1 MSENTNTTKRRSAI
15 QIMGSLIGLVKPLLH
30 IMLAAII
37 LGTLGY
43 LCAIFLTILAGQV
56 IMHGLLTGVAGM
68 IVPVDNMWRV
78 FTPVKTIIT
87 VMIVI
92 AVLRGI
98 LHYVEQYCNHFIAFK
113 LLAIIRHKVFAALRK
128 LCPAKLEGRDK
139 GNLISIITT
148 DIELL
153 EVFYA
158 HTISPICIAFVTSL
172 ICVGI
177 QVQFG
182 WIYGLYSLFAYVVV
196 GVVLPVF
203 ISKQS
208 RQIGVE
214 YRKEAANLN
223 SYVLESMRGLKESMQ
238 YMDTDRRLSGLNK
251 QTSSLANCEK
261 ELKYFQAKTI
271 SLTNFCVVLL
281 SLGLCLIHIYMNSSI
296 DSMIVSGVLQI
307 SSFGPVIALANL
319 GSTLSQT
326 IGAGQRVISL
336 LDESPMVEEVEN
348 KEETDFKMVDVS
360 SVDFAYEEEQILKD
374 MNLNIRENEVIG
386 IQGKSGSGKSTLLKL
401 LMRFWN
407 VSKGSIL
414 VDGLNIRSLNTS
426 NLRKNEGYVTQ
437 ETILFHDTIENNL
450 RVAKQNAT
458 MEEIEVACKKANIHE
473 YIQSLPNGYKTMVEE
488 LGSSLSGGERQR
500 IGLAR
505 MFLHDAKLVL
515 LDEPTSNLDSLNE
528 GAILKSIY
536 EERKDKTIVF
546 VSHRE
551 STLSHCDR
559 VIHMESER
567 VS

>member
-1 MSENTNTTKRRSAI
+1 MVSNMSTVQIFSRLIKLVFPLTVYMICAI
-15 QIMGSLIGLVKPLLH
+15 LMGVAGF
-30 IMLAAII
+30 
-37 LGTLGY
+37 
-43 LCAIFLTILAGQV
+43 LCAIFIPVLSSMAIV
-56 IMHGLLTGVAGM
+56 SLLRYQTLLSVH
-68 IVPVDNMWRV
+68 
-78 FTPVKTIIT
+78 TIIILLF
-87 VMIVI
+87 VC
-92 AVLRGI
+92 ALLRGI
-98 LHYVEQYCNHFIAFK
+98 LRYAEQACNHYIAFK
-113 LLAIIRHKVFAALRK
+113 LLARIRDQVFEALRK
-128 LCPAKLEGRDK
+128 LCPAKLEVKDK
-139 GNLISIITT
+139 GSLISLITS

-158 HTISPICIAFVTSL
+158 HTISPICIAFITSL
-172 ICVGI
+172 VCVII
-177 QVQFG
+177 QIQYG
-182 WIYGLYSLFAYVVV
+182 WFYGFYSLLAYITV

-238 YMDTDRRLSGLNK
+238 YMDTNRRLEGLNK
-251 QTSSLANCEK
+251 QTSSLAKREK
-261 ELKYFQAKTI
+261 ELKCFQAKTI

-281 SLGLCLIHIYMNSSI
+281 SLGLCLIHLYLNSSM
-296 DSMIVSGVLQI
+296 DSMIVSSVLQI

-336 LDESPMVEEVEN
+336 LDETPMVEEVKN
-348 KEETDFKMVDVS
+348 GKETDFKMVDVS

-374 MNLNIRENEVIG
+374 MNLSIQENEVIG

-401 LMRFWN
+401 LMRFWD
-407 VSKGSIL
+407 VSKGNIL
-414 VDGLNIRSLNTS
+414 VDDLNIQSLNTS

-437 ETILFHDTIENNL
+437 ETILFHDTIENNI
-450 RVAKQNAT
+450 RVAKENASE
-458 MEEIEVACKKANIHE
+458 EEIQSACKKANIHE

-528 GAILKSIY
+528 GVILKSIY
-536 EERKDKTIVF
+536 EERKDKTIIF

-559 VIHMESER
+559 IIHMESER

>member
-1 MSENTNTTKRRSAI
+1 MVSNMSTVQIFSRLIKLVFPLTVYMICAI
-15 QIMGSLIGLVKPLLH
+15 LMGVAGF
-30 IMLAAII
+30 
-37 LGTLGY
+37 
-43 LCAIFLTILAGQV
+43 LCAIFIPVLSSMALVSLLGYQTLLSVHIIIILLFVCA
-56 IMHGLLTGVAGM
+56 L
-68 IVPVDNMWRV
+68 
-78 FTPVKTIIT
+78 
-87 VMIVI
+87 
-92 AVLRGI
+92 LRGI
-98 LHYVEQYCNHFIAFK
+98 LRYAEQACNHYIAFK
-113 LLAIIRHKVFAALRK
+113 LLARIRDQVFGALRK
-128 LCPAKLEGRDK
+128 LCPAKLEVKDK
-139 GNLISIITT
+139 GSLISLITS

-158 HTISPICIAFVTSL
+158 HTISPICIAFITSL
-172 ICVGI
+172 VCVSI

-182 WIYGLYSLFAYVVV
+182 WIYGLYSLFAYIVV
-196 GVVLPVF
+196 GVVLPVL

-238 YMDTDRRLSGLNK
+238 YMDTNRRLEGLNK
-251 QTSSLANCEK
+251 QTSSLAKREK
-261 ELKYFQAKTI
+261 KLKYFQAKTI

-281 SLGLCLIHIYMNSSI
+281 SLGLCLIHLYLNSSM
-296 DSMIVSGVLQI
+296 DSMIVSSVLQI

-336 LDESPMVEEVEN
+336 LDETPMVEEVN
-348 KEETDFKMVDVS
+348 NGKETDFKMVDVS

>member
-1 MSENTNTTKRRSAI
+1 MVSNMSTVQIFSRLIKLVFPLTVYMICAI
-15 QIMGSLIGLVKPLLH
+15 LMGVAGF
-30 IMLAAII
+30 
-37 LGTLGY
+37 
-43 LCAIFLTILAGQV
+43 LCAIFIPVLSSMALV
-56 IMHGLLTGVAGM
+56 SLLGYQTLLSVH
-68 IVPVDNMWRV
+68 
-78 FTPVKTIIT
+78 TIIILLF
-87 VMIVI
+87 VC
-92 AVLRGI
+92 ALLRGI
-98 LHYVEQYCNHFIAFK
+98 LRYAEQACNHYIAFK
-113 LLAIIRHKVFAALRK
+113 LLARIRDQVFGALRK
-128 LCPAKLEGRDK
+128 LCPAKLEVKDK
-139 GNLISIITT
+139 GSLISLITS

-158 HTISPICIAFVTSL
+158 HTISPICIAFITSL
-172 ICVGI
+172 ICVSI

-182 WIYGLYSLFAYVVV
+182 WIYGFYSFLAYITV
-196 GVVLPVF
+196 GVVLPIY

-336 LDESPMVEEVEN
+336 LDETPMVEEVKN
-348 KEETDFKMVDVS
+348 GKETDFKMVDVS
-360 SVDFAYEEEQILKD
+360 SVDFAYEEEQILKN
-374 MNLNIRENEVIG
+374 MNLSIQENEVIG

-401 LMRFWN
+401 LMRFWD
-407 VSKGSIL
+407 VSKGNIL
-414 VDGLNIRSLNTS
+414 VDDLNIQSLNTS

-437 ETILFHDTIENNL
+437 ETILFHDTIENNI
-450 RVAKQNAT
+450 RVAKENASE
-458 MEEIEVACKKANIHE
+458 EEIQSACKKANIHE

-528 GAILKSIY
+528 GVILKSIY
-536 EERKDKTIVF
+536 EERKDKTIIF

-559 VIHMESER
+559 IIHMESER

>member
-1 MSENTNTTKRRSAI
+1 MVPNMSTVQIFSRLIKLVFPLTVYMICAI
-15 QIMGSLIGLVKPLLH
+15 LMGVAGF
-30 IMLAAII
+30 
-37 LGTLGY
+37 
-43 LCAIFLTILAGQV
+43 LCAIFIPVLSSMAIV
-56 IMHGLLTGVAGM
+56 SLLGYQTLLSVH
-68 IVPVDNMWRV
+68 
-78 FTPVKTIIT
+78 TIIILLF
-87 VMIVI
+87 VC
-92 AVLRGI
+92 ALLRGI
-98 LHYVEQYCNHFIAFK
+98 LRYAEQACNHYIAFK
-113 LLAIIRHKVFAALRK
+113 LLARIRDQVFGALRK
-128 LCPAKLEGRDK
+128 LCPAKLEVKDK
-139 GNLISIITT
+139 GSLISLITS

-172 ICVGI
+172 ICVSI

-182 WIYGLYSLFAYVVV
+182 WIYGLYSLLAYIAV

-238 YMDTDRRLSGLNK
+238 YMDTNRRLEGLNK
-251 QTSSLANCEK
+251 QTSSLAKREK
-261 ELKYFQAKTI
+261 ELKHFQAKTI

-281 SLGLCLIHIYMNSSI
+281 SLGLCLIHLYLNSSM
-296 DSMIVSGVLQI
+296 DSMIVSSVLQT

-336 LDESPMVEEVEN
+336 LDETPMVEEVKN
-348 KEETDFKMVDVS
+348 GKETDFKMVDVS

-374 MNLNIRENEVIG
+374 MNLSIQENEVIG

-401 LMRFWN
+401 LMRFWD
-407 VSKGSIL
+407 VSKGNIL
-414 VDGLNIRSLNTS
+414 VDDLNIQSLNTS

-437 ETILFHDTIENNL
+437 ETILFHDTIENNI
-450 RVAKQNAT
+450 RVAKENASE
-458 MEEIEVACKKANIHE
+458 EEIQSACKKANIHE

-559 VIHMESER
+559 VIHMESNR

>member
-1 MSENTNTTKRRSAI
+1 M
-15 QIMGSLIGLVKPLLH
+15 
-30 IMLAAII
+30 
-37 LGTLGY
+37 
-43 LCAIFLTILAGQV
+43 
-56 IMHGLLTGVAGM
+56 
-68 IVPVDNMWRV
+68 
-78 FTPVKTIIT
+78 
-87 VMIVI
+87 
-92 AVLRGI
+92 
-98 LHYVEQYCNHFIAFK
+98 
-113 LLAIIRHKVFAALRK
+113 
-128 LCPAKLEGRDK
+128 
-139 GNLISIITT
+139 
-148 DIELL
+148 
-153 EVFYA
+153 
-158 HTISPICIAFVTSL
+158 
-172 ICVGI
+172 
-177 QVQFG
+177 QFG
-182 WIYGLYSLFAYVVV
+182 WIYGFYSFLAYITV
-196 GVVLPVF
+196 GVVLPIY

-238 YMDTDRRLSGLNK
+238 YMDTNRRLEGLNK
-251 QTSSLANCEK
+251 QTSSLAKREK
-261 ELKYFQAKTI
+261 KLKYFQAKTI

-281 SLGLCLIHIYMNSSI
+281 SLGLCLIHLYLNSSM
-296 DSMIVSGVLQI
+296 DSMIVSSVLQI

-336 LDESPMVEEVEN
+336 LDETPMVEEVN
-348 KEETDFKMVDVS
+348 NGKETDFKMVDVS
-360 SVDFAYEEEQILKD
+360 SVDFAYEEEQILKN
-374 MNLNIRENEVIG
+374 MNLSIQENEVIG

-401 LMRFWN
+401 LMRFWD
-407 VSKGSIL
+407 VSKGNIL
-414 VDGLNIRSLNTS
+414 VDDLNIQSLNTS

-437 ETILFHDTIENNL
+437 ETILFHDTIENNI
-450 RVAKQNAT
+450 RVAKENASE
-458 MEEIEVACKKANIHE
+458 EEIQSACKKANIHE

-528 GAILKSIY
+528 GVILKSIY
-536 EERKDKTIVF
+536 EERKDKTIIF

-559 VIHMESER
+559 IIHMESER

>member
-1 MSENTNTTKRRSAI
+1 MVPNMSTI
-15 QIMGSLIGLVKPLLH
+15 QIFSRLIQLVFPLTGFMICAILMGVAGF
-30 IMLAAII
+30 
-37 LGTLGY
+37 
-43 LCAIFLTILAGQV
+43 LCAIFI
-56 IMHGLLTGVAGM
+56 
-68 IVPVDNMWRV
+68 PVLSSMVLVNNSL
-78 FTPVKTIIT
+78 FSFNT
-87 VMIVI
+87 IVI
-92 AVLRGI
+92 LLFVCAVLRGI
-98 LHYVEQYCNHFIAFK
+98 LRYAEQACNHYIAFK
-113 LLAIIRHKVFAALRK
+113 LLARIRNQVFGALRR
-128 LCPAKLEGRDK
+128 LCPAKLEVKDK
-139 GNLISIITT
+139 GSLISLITS

-172 ICVGI
+172 VCVMI
-177 QVQFG
+177 QMQFG

-196 GVVLPVF
+196 GVALPIY
-203 ISKQS
+203 ISKKS
-208 RQIGVE
+208 RHIGIE
-214 YRKEAANLN
+214 YRKEAGNLN
-223 SYVLESMRGLKESMQ
+223 NYVLESMRGLKESMQ
-238 YMDTDRRLSGLNK
+238 YMDTDNRLLGLNK
-251 QTSSLANCEK
+251 RTSILATREK
-261 ELKYFQAKTI
+261 ELKHFQAKTI
-271 SLTNFCVVLL
+271 SLTNLCVVLL
-281 SLGLCLIHIYMNSSI
+281 SLGLCLIHVSLNSSI
-296 DSMIVSGVLQI
+296 QSTIVSSVLQI

-336 LDESPMVEEVEN
+336 LDETPMVEEVVNGNEAKFN
-348 KEETDFKMVDVS
+348 KLDIS
-360 SVDFAYEEEQILKD
+360 NVDFAYDEEQILKN
-374 MNLNIRENEVIG
+374 MNLSIRENEVIG

-407 VSKGSIL
+407 VSKGKIL
-414 VDGLNIRSLNTS
+414 VDRIDIKGLNTS

-450 RVAKQNAT
+450 RVAKQDAT
-458 MEEIEVACKKANIHE
+458 IEEIEVACKKANIHE

-500 IGLAR
+500 MGLAR
-505 MFLHDAKLVL
+505 MFLHDSKLVL

>member
-1 MSENTNTTKRRSAI
+1 MVSIMSTVQIFSRLIKLVFPLTVYMICAI
-15 QIMGSLIGLVKPLLH
+15 LMGVAGF
-30 IMLAAII
+30 
-37 LGTLGY
+37 
-43 LCAIFLTILAGQV
+43 LCAIFIPVLSSMALV
-56 IMHGLLTGVAGM
+56 SLLGYQTLLSVH
-68 IVPVDNMWRV
+68 
-78 FTPVKTIIT
+78 TIIILLF
-87 VMIVI
+87 VC
-92 AVLRGI
+92 ALLRGI
-98 LHYVEQYCNHFIAFK
+98 LRYAEQACNHYIAFK
-113 LLAIIRHKVFAALRK
+113 LLARIRDQVFGALRK
-128 LCPAKLEGRDK
+128 LCPAKLEVKDK
-139 GNLISIITT
+139 GSLISLITS

-172 ICVGI
+172 ICVSI

-182 WIYGLYSLFAYVVV
+182 WIYGLYSLLAYIAV

-214 YRKEAANLN
+214 YRKEAANLT

-238 YMDTDRRLSGLNK
+238 YMDTENRLLGLNER
-251 QTSSLANCEK
+251 TSILATREK
-261 ELKYFQAKTI
+261 ELKHFQAKTI

-281 SLGLCLIHIYMNSSI
+281 SLGLCLIHLYLNSSM
-296 DSMIVSGVLQI
+296 DSMIVSSVLQI

-336 LDESPMVEEVEN
+336 LDETPMVEEVKN
-348 KEETDFKMVDVS
+348 GKETDFKMVDVS

-374 MNLNIRENEVIG
+374 MNLSIQENEVIG

-401 LMRFWN
+401 LMRFWD
-407 VSKGSIL
+407 VSKGNIL
-414 VDGLNIRSLNTS
+414 VDDLNIQSLNTS

-437 ETILFHDTIENNL
+437 ETILFHDTIENNI
-450 RVAKQNAT
+450 RVAKENASE
-458 MEEIEVACKKANIHE
+458 EEIQSACKKANIHE

-559 VIHMESER
+559 VIHMESNR

>member
-1 MSENTNTTKRRSAI
+1 MVPNMSTI
-15 QIMGSLIGLVKPLLH
+15 QIFSRLIQLVFPLTGFMICAILMGVAGF
-30 IMLAAII
+30 
-37 LGTLGY
+37 
-43 LCAIFLTILAGQV
+43 LCAIFI
-56 IMHGLLTGVAGM
+56 
-68 IVPVDNMWRV
+68 PVLSSMVLVNNSL
-78 FTPVKTIIT
+78 FSFNT
-87 VMIVI
+87 IVI
-92 AVLRGI
+92 LLFVCAVLRGI
-98 LHYVEQYCNHFIAFK
+98 LRYAEQACNHYIAFK
-113 LLAIIRHKVFAALRK
+113 LLARIRNQVFGALRR
-128 LCPAKLEGRDK
+128 LCPAKLEVKDK
-139 GNLISIITT
+139 GSLISLITS

-172 ICVGI
+172 VCVMI
-177 QVQFG
+177 QMQFG

-196 GVVLPVF
+196 GVALPIY
-203 ISKQS
+203 ISKKS
-208 RQIGVE
+208 RHIGIE
-214 YRKEAANLN
+214 YRKEAGNLN
-223 SYVLESMRGLKESMQ
+223 NYVLESMRGLKESMQ
-238 YMDTDRRLSGLNK
+238 YMDTNRRLSGLNH
-251 QTSSLANCEK
+251 QTALLANREK
-261 ELKYFQAKTI
+261 DLKHFQAKTI
-271 SLTNFCVVLL
+271 SLTNLCVVLL
-281 SLGLCLIHIYMNSSI
+281 SLGLCLIHVSLNSSI
-296 DSMIVSGVLQI
+296 QSTIVSSVLQV

-336 LDESPMVEEVEN
+336 LDETPVVEEVVNGNEAKFN
-348 KEETDFKMVDVS
+348 NLDILD
-360 SVDFAYEEEQILKD
+360 VDFAYDEEQILKD
-374 MNLNIRENEVIG
+374 MNLNIQEDEVIG

-407 VSKGSIL
+407 VSKGKIL
-414 VDGLNIRSLNTS
+414 VDRIDIKGLNTS

-450 RVAKQNAT
+450 KVAKQDAT
-458 MEEIEVACKKANIHE
+458 VEEIEVACKKANIHE

-505 MFLHDAKLVL
+505 MFLHDSKLVL

>member
-1 MSENTNTTKRRSAI
+1 MVANMSTI
-15 QIMGSLIGLVKPLLH
+15 QIFSRLIKLVFPLTGFMICAILMGVAGF
-30 IMLAAII
+30 
-37 LGTLGY
+37 
-43 LCAIFLTILAGQV
+43 LCAIFI
-56 IMHGLLTGVAGM
+56 
-68 IVPVDNMWRV
+68 PVLSSMALVNDPL
-78 FTPVKTIIT
+78 FSFHA
-87 VMIVI
+87 IVI
-92 AVLRGI
+92 LLFVCALLRGI
-98 LHYVEQYCNHFIAFK
+98 LRYAEQACNHYIAFK
-113 LLAIIRHKVFAALRK
+113 LLARIRDQVFGALRK
-128 LCPAKLEGRDK
+128 LCPAKLEVKDK
-139 GNLISIITT
+139 GSLISLITS

-182 WIYGLYSLFAYVVV
+182 WIYGLYSLFVYVVV
-196 GVVLPVF
+196 GVVLPIY
-203 ISKQS
+203 ISNQS

-238 YMDTDRRLSGLNK
+238 YMDTDCRLSGLNK
-251 QTSSLANCEK
+251 QTSSLANYEK

-374 MNLNIRENEVIG
+374 MNLNIHENEVIG

-401 LMRFWN
+401 LMRFWD

-500 IGLAR
+500 MGLAR

>member
-1 MSENTNTTKRRSAI
+1 MVPNMSTI
-15 QIMGSLIGLVKPLLH
+15 QIFSRLIQLVFPLTGFMICAILMGVAGF
-30 IMLAAII
+30 
-37 LGTLGY
+37 
-43 LCAIFLTILAGQV
+43 LCAIFI
-56 IMHGLLTGVAGM
+56 
-68 IVPVDNMWRV
+68 PVLSSMVLVNNSL
-78 FTPVKTIIT
+78 FSFNT
-87 VMIVI
+87 IVI
-92 AVLRGI
+92 LLFVCAVLRGI
-98 LHYVEQYCNHFIAFK
+98 LRYAEQACNHYIAFK
-113 LLAIIRHKVFAALRK
+113 LLARIRNQVFGALRR
-128 LCPAKLEGRDK
+128 LCPAKLEVKDK
-139 GNLISIITT
+139 GSLISLITS

-172 ICVGI
+172 VCVMI
-177 QVQFG
+177 QMQFG

-196 GVVLPVF
+196 GVALPIY
-203 ISKQS
+203 ISKKS
-208 RQIGVE
+208 RHIGIE
-214 YRKEAANLN
+214 YRKEAGNLN
-223 SYVLESMRGLKESMQ
+223 NYVLESMRGLKESMQ
-238 YMDTDRRLSGLNK
+238 YMDTNRRLSGLNH
-251 QTSSLANCEK
+251 QTALLANREK
-261 ELKYFQAKTI
+261 DLKHFQAKTI
-271 SLTNFCVVLL
+271 SLTNLCVVLL
-281 SLGLCLIHIYMNSSI
+281 SLGLCLIHVSLNSSI
-296 DSMIVSGVLQI
+296 QSTIVSSVLQV

-336 LDESPMVEEVEN
+336 LDETPVVEEVVNGNEAKFN
-348 KEETDFKMVDVS
+348 NLDILD
-360 SVDFAYEEEQILKD
+360 VDFAYDEEQILKD
-374 MNLNIRENEVIG
+374 MNLNIQEDEVIG

-407 VSKGSIL
+407 VSKGKIL
-414 VDGLNIRSLNTS
+414 VDRIDIKGLNTS

-450 RVAKQNAT
+450 KVAKQDAT
-458 MEEIEVACKKANIHE
+458 VEEIEVACKKANIHE

-500 IGLAR
+500 MGLAR
-505 MFLHDAKLVL
+505 MFLHDSKLVL

>member
-1 MSENTNTTKRRSAI
+1 MVSNMSTVQIFSRLIKLVFPLTIYMLCAI
-15 QIMGSLIGLVKPLLH
+15 LMGVAGF
-30 IMLAAII
+30 
-37 LGTLGY
+37 
-43 LCAIFLTILAGQV
+43 LCAIFIPVLSSMAIV
-56 IMHGLLTGVAGM
+56 SLLRYQTLLSVH
-68 IVPVDNMWRV
+68 
-78 FTPVKTIIT
+78 TIIILLF
-87 VMIVI
+87 VC
-92 AVLRGI
+92 ALLRGI
-98 LHYVEQYCNHFIAFK
+98 LRYAEQACNHYIAFK
-113 LLAIIRHKVFAALRK
+113 LLARIRDQVFEALRK
-128 LCPAKLEGRDK
+128 LCPAKLEVKDK
-139 GNLISIITT
+139 GSLISLITS

-158 HTISPICIAFVTSL
+158 HTISPICIAFITSL
-172 ICVGI
+172 VCVII
-177 QVQFG
+177 QIQYG
-182 WIYGLYSLFAYVVV
+182 WFYGFYSLLAYITV

-223 SYVLESMRGLKESMQ
+223 SYVLESVRGLKESMQ
-238 YMDTDRRLSGLNK
+238 YMDTNRRLEGLNK
-251 QTSSLANCEK
+251 QTSSLAKREK
-261 ELKYFQAKTI
+261 ELKCFQAKTI

-281 SLGLCLIHIYMNSSI
+281 SLGLCLIHLYLNSSM
-296 DSMIVSGVLQI
+296 DSMIVSSVLQI

-336 LDESPMVEEVEN
+336 LDETPMVEEVKN
-348 KEETDFKMVDVS
+348 GKETDFKMVDVS

-374 MNLNIRENEVIG
+374 MNLSIQENEVIG

-401 LMRFWN
+401 LMRFWD
-407 VSKGSIL
+407 VSKGNIL
-414 VDGLNIRSLNTS
+414 VDDLNIQSLNTS

-437 ETILFHDTIENNL
+437 ETILFHDTIENNI
-450 RVAKQNAT
+450 RVAKENASE
-458 MEEIEVACKKANIHE
+458 EEIQSACKKANIHE

-528 GAILKSIY
+528 GVILKSIY
-536 EERKDKTIVF
+536 EERKDKTIIF

-559 VIHMESER
+559 IIHMESER

>member
-1 MSENTNTTKRRSAI
+1 MVPNMSTI
-15 QIMGSLIGLVKPLLH
+15 QIFSRLIKLVFPLTGFMICAILMGVAGF
-30 IMLAAII
+30 
-37 LGTLGY
+37 
-43 LCAIFLTILAGQV
+43 LCAIFIPVLSSMALVNNPLFSFHIIV
-56 IMHGLLTGVAGM
+56 VLLFVCAL
-68 IVPVDNMWRV
+68 
-78 FTPVKTIIT
+78 
-87 VMIVI
+87 
-92 AVLRGI
+92 LRGI
-98 LHYVEQYCNHFIAFK
+98 LRYAEQACNHYIAFK
-113 LLAIIRHKVFAALRK
+113 LLARIRDQVFGALRR
-128 LCPAKLEGRDK
+128 LCPAKLEVKDK
-139 GNLISIITT
+139 GSLISLITS

-172 ICVGI
+172 VCVMI
-177 QVQFG
+177 QMQFG
-182 WIYGLYSLFAYVVV
+182 WIYGLYSLLAYVVV
-196 GVVLPVF
+196 GVVLPIC

-238 YMDTDRRLSGLNK
+238 YMDADNRLLGLNEK
-251 QTSSLANCEK
+251 TSILATREK
-261 ELKYFQAKTI
+261 KLKHFQAKTI

-281 SLGLCLIHIYMNSSI
+281 SLGLCLIHLYLNSSI
-296 DSMIVSGVLQI
+296 DSMIVSSVLQI

-336 LDESPMVEEVEN
+336 LDESPMVEEVLN
-348 KEETDFKMVDVS
+348 GKETDFKMVDVS
-360 SVDFAYEEEQILKD
+360 SVDFAYEEEQILKN
-374 MNLNIRENEVIG
+374 MNLKIQENEVIG

-401 LMRFWN
+401 LMRFWDI
-407 VSKGSIL
+407 SKGNIF
-414 VDGLNIRSLNTS
+414 VDGIDIKHLNTS

-450 RVAKQNAT
+450 RVAKQDAT

-500 IGLAR
+500 MGLAR
-505 MFLHDAKLVL
+505 MFLHDSKLVL

-528 GAILKSIY
+528 GVILKSIY
-536 EERKDKTIVF
+536 EERKDKIIVF

-551 STLSHCDR
+551 STLAHCDR

>member
-1 MSENTNTTKRRSAI
+1 MVPNMSTI
-15 QIMGSLIGLVKPLLH
+15 QIFSRLIQLVFPLTGFMICAILMGVIGF
-30 IMLAAII
+30 
-37 LGTLGY
+37 
-43 LCAIFLTILAGQV
+43 LCAIFI
-56 IMHGLLTGVAGM
+56 
-68 IVPVDNMWRV
+68 PVLSSMALVNNSL
-78 FTPVKTIIT
+78 FSFQT
-87 VMIVI
+87 IVI
-92 AVLRGI
+92 LLFVCALLRGI
-98 LHYVEQYCNHFIAFK
+98 LRYAEQACNHYIAFK
-113 LLAIIRHKVFAALRK
+113 LLARIRNQVFGALRR
-128 LCPAKLEGRDK
+128 LCPAKLEVKDK
-139 GNLISIITT
+139 GSLISLITS

-172 ICVGI
+172 VCVMI
-177 QVQFG
+177 QIQFG

-196 GVVLPVF
+196 GVALPIY
-203 ISKQS
+203 ISKKS
-208 RQIGVE
+208 RHIGIE
-214 YRKEAANLN
+214 YRKEAGNLN
-223 SYVLESMRGLKESMQ
+223 NYVLESMRGLKESMQ
-238 YMDTDRRLSGLNK
+238 YMDTNRRLSGLNH
-251 QTSSLANCEK
+251 QTALLANREK
-261 ELKYFQAKTI
+261 DLKHFQAKTI
-271 SLTNFCVVLL
+271 SLTNLCVVLL
-281 SLGLCLIHIYMNSSI
+281 SLGLCLIHVSLNSSI
-296 DSMIVSGVLQI
+296 QSTIVSSVLQV

-336 LDESPMVEEVEN
+336 LDETPVVEEVVNGNEAKFN
-348 KEETDFKMVDVS
+348 NLDILD
-360 SVDFAYEEEQILKD
+360 VDFAYDEEQILKD
-374 MNLNIRENEVIG
+374 MNLNIQEDEVIG

-407 VSKGSIL
+407 VSKGKIL
-414 VDGLNIRSLNTS
+414 VDRIDIKGLNTS

-450 RVAKQNAT
+450 KVAKQDAT
-458 MEEIEVACKKANIHE
+458 VEEIEVACKKANIHE

-505 MFLHDAKLVL
+505 MFLHDSKLVL

>member
-1 MSENTNTTKRRSAI
+1 MVPSMSTI
-15 QIMGSLIGLVKPLLH
+15 QIFSRLVKLVFPLTGFM
-30 IMLAAII
+30 ICAI
-37 LGTLGY
+37 LMGVAGF
-43 LCAIFLTILAGQV
+43 LCAIFI
-56 IMHGLLTGVAGM
+56 
-68 IVPVDNMWRV
+68 PVLSSMAL
-78 FTPVKTIIT
+78 VKNPTFSFH
-87 VMIVI
+87 MIVI
-92 AVLRGI
+92 LLFVCALLRGI
-98 LHYVEQYCNHFIAFK
+98 LRYAEQACNHYIAFK
-113 LLAIIRHKVFAALRK
+113 LLARIRDQVFGALRR
-128 LCPAKLEGRDK
+128 LCPAKLEVKDK
-139 GNLISIITT
+139 GNLISLITS

-172 ICVGI
+172 VCVMI
-177 QVQFG
+177 QMQFG
-182 WIYGLYSLFAYVVV
+182 WIYGLYSLLAYIVV
-196 GVVLPVF
+196 GVVLPIY

-208 RQIGVE
+208 RHIGVE

-238 YMDTDRRLSGLNK
+238 YMDTDSRLLGLNER
-251 QTSSLANCEK
+251 TSILATREK
-261 ELKYFQAKTI
+261 ELKHFQAKTV
-271 SLTNFCVVLL
+271 SLTNLCVVLL
-281 SLGLCLIHIYMNSSI
+281 SLGLCLIHVSMNSSM
-296 DSMIVSGVLQI
+296 DSTIVSSVLQI

-336 LDESPMVEEVEN
+336 LDETPMVEEVVNGNEAKFN
-348 KEETDFKMVDVS
+348 KLDIS
-360 SVDFAYEEEQILKD
+360 NVDFAYDEEQILKN
-374 MNLNIRENEVIG
+374 MNLSIRENEVIG

-407 VSKGSIL
+407 VSKGEIL
-414 VDGLNIRSLNTS
+414 VDGIDIKSLNTS

-450 RVAKQNAT
+450 RVAKQDAT
-458 MEEIEVACKKANIHE
+458 MEEVQEACKKANIHE
-473 YIQSLPNGYKTMVEE
+473 YIQSLPNGYKTLVEE

-551 STLSHCDR
+551 STLAHCDR

>member
-1 MSENTNTTKRRSAI
+1 MVPNMSTI
-15 QIMGSLIGLVKPLLH
+15 QIFSRLIKLVFPLTGFMICAILMGVAGF
-30 IMLAAII
+30 
-37 LGTLGY
+37 
-43 LCAIFLTILAGQV
+43 LCAIFI
-56 IMHGLLTGVAGM
+56 
-68 IVPVDNMWRV
+68 PVLSSMALVNNPL
-78 FTPVKTIIT
+78 FSFHT
-87 VMIVI
+87 IVI
-92 AVLRGI
+92 LLFVCALLRGI
-98 LHYVEQYCNHFIAFK
+98 LRYAEQACNHYIAFK
-113 LLAIIRHKVFAALRK
+113 LLARIRNQVFGALRK
-128 LCPAKLEGRDK
+128 LCPAKLEVKDK
-139 GNLISIITT
+139 GSLISLITS

-158 HTISPICIAFVTSL
+158 HTISPICIALVTSL
-172 ICVGI
+172 VCVGI
-177 QVQFG
+177 QMQFG
-182 WIYGLYSLFAYVVV
+182 WIYGLYSLLAYVVV
-196 GVVLPVF
+196 GVVLPIC

-238 YMDTDRRLSGLNK
+238 YMDTENRLLGLNER
-251 QTSSLANCEK
+251 TSILATREK
-261 ELKYFQAKTI
+261 ELKHFQAKTI
-271 SLTNFCVVLL
+271 SLTNLCVVLL
-281 SLGLCLIHIYMNSSI
+281 SLGLCLIHLYLNSSI
-296 DSMIVSGVLQI
+296 DSMIVSSVLQI

-348 KEETDFKMVDVS
+348 GKETDFKIVDVS

-374 MNLNIRENEVIG
+374 MNLKIQENEVIG

-401 LMRFWN
+401 LMRFWD
-407 VSKGSIL
+407 VSKGNIF
-414 VDGLNIRSLNTS
+414 VDGIDIKHLNTS

-450 RVAKQNAT
+450 RVSKQDAT
-458 MEEIEVACKKANIHE
+458 IDEIEVACKKANIHA

-500 IGLAR
+500 MGLAR
-505 MFLHDAKLVL
+505 MFLHDSKLVL

-528 GAILKSIY
+528 GVILKSIY

>member
-1 MSENTNTTKRRSAI
+1 MVSNMSTI
-15 QIMGSLIGLVKPLLH
+15 QIFSRLIQLVFPLTGFMICAILMGVIGF
-30 IMLAAII
+30 
-37 LGTLGY
+37 
-43 LCAIFLTILAGQV
+43 LCAIFIPVLSSMALVNNSLFSFQTIM
-56 IMHGLLTGVAGM
+56 ILLFVCAL
-68 IVPVDNMWRV
+68 
-78 FTPVKTIIT
+78 
-87 VMIVI
+87 
-92 AVLRGI
+92 LRGI
-98 LHYVEQYCNHFIAFK
+98 LRYAEQACNHYIAFK
-113 LLAIIRHKVFAALRK
+113 LLARIRDQVFGALRR
-128 LCPAKLEGRDK
+128 LCPAKLEVKDK
-139 GNLISIITT
+139 GSLISLITS

-172 ICVGI
+172 VCMMI
-177 QVQFG
+177 QMQFG
-182 WIYGLYSLFAYVVV
+182 WIYGLYSLLAYIVV
-196 GVVLPVF
+196 GVALPIY
-203 ISKQS
+203 ISKKS
-208 RQIGVE
+208 RHIGIE
-214 YRKEAANLN
+214 YRKEAGNLN
-223 SYVLESMRGLKESMQ
+223 NYVLESMRGLKESMQ
-238 YMDTDRRLSGLNK
+238 YMDTNRRLSGLNH
-251 QTSSLANCEK
+251 QTALLANREK
-261 ELKYFQAKTI
+261 DLKHFQAKTI
-271 SLTNFCVVLL
+271 SLTNLCVVLL
-281 SLGLCLIHIYMNSSI
+281 SLGLCLIHVSLNSSI
-296 DSMIVSGVLQI
+296 QSTIVSSVLQV

-336 LDESPMVEEVEN
+336 LDETPVVEEVVNGNEAKFN
-348 KEETDFKMVDVS
+348 NLDILD
-360 SVDFAYEEEQILKD
+360 VDFAYDEEQILKD
-374 MNLNIRENEVIG
+374 MNLNIQEDEVIG

-407 VSKGSIL
+407 VSKGKIL
-414 VDGLNIRSLNTS
+414 VDRIDIKGLNTS

-450 RVAKQNAT
+450 KVAKQDAT
-458 MEEIEVACKKANIHE
+458 VEEIEVACKKANIHE

-500 IGLAR
+500 MGLAR
-505 MFLHDAKLVL
+505 MFLHDSKLVL

>member
-1 MSENTNTTKRRSAI
+1 MVANMSTI
-15 QIMGSLIGLVKPLLH
+15 QIFSRLIKLVFPLTGFMICAILMGVAGF
-30 IMLAAII
+30 
-37 LGTLGY
+37 
-43 LCAIFLTILAGQV
+43 LCAIFISVLSSMALVNDPLFSFHT
-56 IMHGLLTGVAGM
+56 
-68 IVPVDNMWRV
+68 
-78 FTPVKTIIT
+78 
-87 VMIVI
+87 IVI
-92 AVLRGI
+92 LLFVCALLRGI
-98 LHYVEQYCNHFIAFK
+98 LRYAEQACNHYIAFK
-113 LLAIIRHKVFAALRK
+113 LLARIRDQVFGALRK
-128 LCPAKLEGRDK
+128 LCPAKLEVKDK
-139 GNLISIITT
+139 GSLISLITS

-177 QVQFG
+177 QVQFE
-182 WIYGLYSLFAYVVV
+182 WIYGLYSLFAYGEV
-196 GVVLPVF
+196 GVVLPIF

-401 LMRFWN
+401 LMRFWD

>member
-1 MSENTNTTKRRSAI
+1 MVSNMSTVQIFSRLIKLVFPLTVYMICAI
-15 QIMGSLIGLVKPLLH
+15 LMGVAGF
-30 IMLAAII
+30 
-37 LGTLGY
+37 
-43 LCAIFLTILAGQV
+43 LCAIFIPVLSSMALV
-56 IMHGLLTGVAGM
+56 SLLGYQTLLSVH
-68 IVPVDNMWRV
+68 
-78 FTPVKTIIT
+78 TIIILLF
-87 VMIVI
+87 VC
-92 AVLRGI
+92 ALLRGI
-98 LHYVEQYCNHFIAFK
+98 LRHAEQACNHYIAFK
-113 LLAIIRHKVFAALRK
+113 LLARIRDQVFGALRK
-128 LCPAKLEGRDK
+128 LCPAKLEVKDK
-139 GNLISIITT
+139 GSLISLITS

-158 HTISPICIAFVTSL
+158 HTISPICIAFITSL
-172 ICVGI
+172 ICVSI

-182 WIYGLYSLFAYVVV
+182 WIYGFYSFLAYITV
-196 GVVLPVF
+196 GVVLPIY

-238 YMDTDRRLSGLNK
+238 YMDTNRRLEGLNK
-251 QTSSLANCEK
+251 QTFSLAKREK
-261 ELKYFQAKTI
+261 KLKYFQAKTI

-281 SLGLCLIHIYMNSSI
+281 SLGLCLIHLYLNSSM
-296 DSMIVSGVLQI
+296 DSMIVSSVLQI

-336 LDESPMVEEVEN
+336 LDETPMVEEVN
-348 KEETDFKMVDVS
+348 NGKETDFKMVDVS
-360 SVDFAYEEEQILKD
+360 SVDFAYEEEQILKN
-374 MNLNIRENEVIG
+374 MNLSIQENEVIG

-401 LMRFWN
+401 LMRFWD
-407 VSKGSIL
+407 VSKGNIL
-414 VDGLNIRSLNTS
+414 VDDLNIQSLNTS

-437 ETILFHDTIENNL
+437 ETILFHDTIENNI
-450 RVAKQNAT
+450 RVAKENASE
-458 MEEIEVACKKANIHE
+458 EEIQSACKKANIHE

-528 GAILKSIY
+528 GVILKSIY
-536 EERKDKTIVF
+536 EERKDKTIIF

-559 VIHMESER
+559 IIHMESER

>member
-1 MSENTNTTKRRSAI
+1 MVPSMSTI
-15 QIMGSLIGLVKPLLH
+15 QIFSRLVKLVFPLTGFM
-30 IMLAAII
+30 ICAI
-37 LGTLGY
+37 LMGVAGF
-43 LCAIFLTILAGQV
+43 LCAIFI
-56 IMHGLLTGVAGM
+56 
-68 IVPVDNMWRV
+68 PVLSSMAL
-78 FTPVKTIIT
+78 VKDPTFSFH
-87 VMIVI
+87 MIVI
-92 AVLRGI
+92 LLFVCALLRGI
-98 LHYVEQYCNHFIAFK
+98 LRYAEQACNHYIAFK
-113 LLAIIRHKVFAALRK
+113 LLARIRDQVFGALRR
-128 LCPAKLEGRDK
+128 LCPAKLEVKDK
-139 GNLISIITT
+139 GNLISLITS

-172 ICVGI
+172 VCVMI
-177 QVQFG
+177 QMQFG
-182 WIYGLYSLFAYVVV
+182 WIYGLYSLLAYIVV
-196 GVVLPVF
+196 GVVLPIY

-208 RQIGVE
+208 RHIGVE

-238 YMDTDRRLSGLNK
+238 YMDTDSRLLGLNER
-251 QTSSLANCEK
+251 TSILATREK
-261 ELKYFQAKTI
+261 KLKHFQAKTV
-271 SLTNFCVVLL
+271 SLTNLCVVLL
-281 SLGLCLIHIYMNSSI
+281 SLGLCLIHVSMNSS
-296 DSMIVSGVLQI
+296 MEFTIVSSVLQI

-336 LDESPMVEEVEN
+336 LDETPMVEEVVNGNEAKFN
-348 KEETDFKMVDVS
+348 KLDIS
-360 SVDFAYEEEQILKD
+360 NVDFAYDEEQILKN
-374 MNLNIRENEVIG
+374 MNLSIRENEVIG

-401 LMRFWN
+401 LMRFWD
-407 VSKGSIL
+407 VSKGEIL
-414 VDGLNIRSLNTS
+414 VDGIDIKCLNTS

-450 RVAKQNAT
+450 RVAKQDAT
-458 MEEIEVACKKANIHE
+458 MEEVQEACKKANIHE
-473 YIQSLPNGYKTMVEE
+473 YIQSLPNGYKTLVEE
-488 LGSSLSGGERQR
+488 LGGSLSGGERQR

-536 EERKDKTIVF
+536 EERKDKTVVF

-551 STLSHCDR
+551 STLAHCDR

>member
-1 MSENTNTTKRRSAI
+1 MVHNMSTI
-15 QIMGSLIGLVKPLLH
+15 QIFSRLIKLVFPLTGFMICAILMGVAGF
-30 IMLAAII
+30 
-37 LGTLGY
+37 
-43 LCAIFLTILAGQV
+43 LCAIFI
-56 IMHGLLTGVAGM
+56 
-68 IVPVDNMWRV
+68 PVLSSMALVNDPL
-78 FTPVKTIIT
+78 FSFHT
-87 VMIVI
+87 IVI
-92 AVLRGI
+92 LLFVCALLRGI
-98 LHYVEQYCNHFIAFK
+98 LRYAEQACNHYIAFK
-113 LLAIIRHKVFAALRK
+113 LLARIRDQVFGALRK
-128 LCPAKLEGRDK
+128 LCPAKLEVKDK
-139 GNLISIITT
+139 GSLISLITS

-196 GVVLPVF
+196 GVALPVF

>member
-1 MSENTNTTKRRSAI
+1 MVPNMSTI
-15 QIMGSLIGLVKPLLH
+15 QIFSRLIKLVFPLTGFMICAILMGVAGF
-30 IMLAAII
+30 
-37 LGTLGY
+37 
-43 LCAIFLTILAGQV
+43 LCAIFI
-56 IMHGLLTGVAGM
+56 
-68 IVPVDNMWRV
+68 PVLSSMALVNDPL
-78 FTPVKTIIT
+78 FSFHT
-87 VMIVI
+87 IVI
-92 AVLRGI
+92 LLFVCALLRGI
-98 LHYVEQYCNHFIAFK
+98 LRYAEQACNHYIAFK
-113 LLAIIRHKVFAALRK
+113 LLARIRDQVFGALRK
-128 LCPAKLEGRDK
+128 LCPAKLEVKDK
-139 GNLISIITT
+139 GSLISLITS

-158 HTISPICIAFVTSL
+158 HTISPICIAFATSL
-172 ICVGI
+172 VCIII
-177 QVQFG
+177 QIQFD
-182 WIYGLYSLFAYVVV
+182 WIYGIYSLLAYVLV
-196 GVVLPVF
+196 GIVLPIY

-214 YRKEAANLN
+214 YRKEAGNLN

-238 YMDTDRRLSGLNK
+238 YVDTDSRLLGLNER
-251 QTSSLANCEK
+251 TSILATREK
-261 ELKYFQAKTI
+261 KLKHFQAKTV
-271 SLTNFCVVLL
+271 SLTNLCVVLL
-281 SLGLCLIHIYMNSSI
+281 SLGLCLIHVSMNSSMG
-296 DSMIVSGVLQI
+296 STIVSSVLQI

-336 LDESPMVEEVEN
+336 LDETPMVEEVVNGNEAKFN
-348 KEETDFKMVDVS
+348 KLDIS
-360 SVDFAYEEEQILKD
+360 NVDFAYDEEQILKN
-374 MNLNIRENEVIG
+374 MKLSIRENEVIG

-401 LMRFWN
+401 LMRFWD
-407 VSKGSIL
+407 VSKGEIL
-414 VDGLNIRSLNTS
+414 VDGIDIKCLNTS

-450 RVAKQNAT
+450 RVAKQDAT
-458 MEEIEVACKKANIHE
+458 MEEVQEACKKANIHE
-473 YIQSLPNGYKTMVEE
+473 YIQSLPNGYKTLVEE

-551 STLSHCDR
+551 STLAHCDR

>member
-1 MSENTNTTKRRSAI
+1 MVSNMSTVQIFSRLIKLVFPLTVYMICAI
-15 QIMGSLIGLVKPLLH
+15 LMGVAGF
-30 IMLAAII
+30 
-37 LGTLGY
+37 
-43 LCAIFLTILAGQV
+43 LCAIFIPVLSSMALVSLLGYQTLLSVHIIIILLFVCA
-56 IMHGLLTGVAGM
+56 L
-68 IVPVDNMWRV
+68 
-78 FTPVKTIIT
+78 
-87 VMIVI
+87 
-92 AVLRGI
+92 LRGI
-98 LHYVEQYCNHFIAFK
+98 LRYAEQACNHYIAFK
-113 LLAIIRHKVFAALRK
+113 LLARIRDQVFGVLRK
-128 LCPAKLEGRDK
+128 LCPAKLEVKDK
-139 GNLISIITT
+139 GSLISLITS

-158 HTISPICIAFVTSL
+158 HTISPICIAFITSL
-172 ICVGI
+172 VCVII
-177 QVQFG
+177 QIQYG
-182 WIYGLYSLFAYVVV
+182 WFYGFYSLLAYITV

-223 SYVLESMRGLKESMQ
+223 SYVLESVRGLKESMQ
-238 YMDTDRRLSGLNK
+238 YMDTNRRLEGLNK
-251 QTSSLANCEK
+251 QTSSLAKREK
-261 ELKYFQAKTI
+261 ELKCFQAKTI

-281 SLGLCLIHIYMNSSI
+281 SLGLCLIHLHLNSSM
-296 DSMIVSGVLQI
+296 DSMIVSSVLQI

-336 LDESPMVEEVEN
+336 LDETPMVEEVKN
-348 KEETDFKMVDVS
+348 GKETDFKMVDVS

-374 MNLNIRENEVIG
+374 MNLSIQENEVIG

-401 LMRFWN
+401 LMRFWD
-407 VSKGSIL
+407 VSKGNIL
-414 VDGLNIRSLNTS
+414 VDDLNIQSLNTS

-437 ETILFHDTIENNL
+437 ETILFHDTIENNI
-450 RVAKQNAT
+450 RVAKENASE
-458 MEEIEVACKKANIHE
+458 EEIQSACKKANIHE

-528 GAILKSIY
+528 GVILKSIY
-536 EERKDKTIVF
+536 EERKDKTIIF

-559 VIHMESER
+559 IIHMESER

>member
-1 MSENTNTTKRRSAI
+1 MVPNMSTI
-15 QIMGSLIGLVKPLLH
+15 QIFSRLIQLVFPLTGFMICAILMGVVGF
-30 IMLAAII
+30 
-37 LGTLGY
+37 
-43 LCAIFLTILAGQV
+43 LCAIFI
-56 IMHGLLTGVAGM
+56 
-68 IVPVDNMWRV
+68 PVLSSMALVNNSL
-78 FTPVKTIIT
+78 FSFNT
-87 VMIVI
+87 IVI
-92 AVLRGI
+92 LLFVCAVLRGI
-98 LHYVEQYCNHFIAFK
+98 LRYAEQACNHYIAFK
-113 LLAIIRHKVFAALRK
+113 LLARIRDQVFGALRR
-128 LCPAKLEGRDK
+128 LCPAKLEVKDK
-139 GNLISIITT
+139 GSLISLITS

-172 ICVGI
+172 VCVMI
-177 QVQFG
+177 QMQFG

-196 GVVLPVF
+196 GVALPIY
-203 ISKQS
+203 ISKKS
-208 RQIGVE
+208 RHIGIE
-214 YRKEAANLN
+214 YRKEAGNLN
-223 SYVLESMRGLKESMQ
+223 NYVLESMRGLKESMQ
-238 YMDTDRRLSGLNK
+238 YMDTNRRLSGLNH
-251 QTSSLANCEK
+251 QTALLANREK
-261 ELKYFQAKTI
+261 DLKHFQAKTI
-271 SLTNFCVVLL
+271 SLTNLCVVLL
-281 SLGLCLIHIYMNSSI
+281 SLGLCLIHVSLNSSI
-296 DSMIVSGVLQI
+296 QSTIVSSVLQV

-336 LDESPMVEEVEN
+336 LDETPVVEEVVNGNEAKFN
-348 KEETDFKMVDVS
+348 KLDIS
-360 SVDFAYEEEQILKD
+360 NVDFAYDEEQILKN
-374 MNLNIRENEVIG
+374 MNLSIRENEVIG

-401 LMRFWN
+401 LIRFWN
-407 VSKGSIL
+407 VSKGEIL
-414 VDGLNIRSLNTS
+414 VDGIDIKSLNTS

-450 RVAKQNAT
+450 RVAKQDAT
-458 MEEIEVACKKANIHE
+458 MEEVQEACKKANIHE
-473 YIQSLPNGYKTMVEE
+473 YIQSLPNGYKTLVEE

-551 STLSHCDR
+551 STLAHCDR

>member
-1 MSENTNTTKRRSAI
+1 MVPNMSTI
-15 QIMGSLIGLVKPLLH
+15 QIFSRLIQLVFPLTGFMICAIFMGVAGF
-30 IMLAAII
+30 
-37 LGTLGY
+37 
-43 LCAIFLTILAGQV
+43 LCAIFI
-56 IMHGLLTGVAGM
+56 
-68 IVPVDNMWRV
+68 PVLSSMALVNNSL
-78 FTPVKTIIT
+78 FSFNT
-87 VMIVI
+87 IVI
-92 AVLRGI
+92 LLFVCAVLRGI
-98 LHYVEQYCNHFIAFK
+98 LRYAEQACNHYIAFK
-113 LLAIIRHKVFAALRK
+113 LLARIRNQVFGALRR
-128 LCPAKLEGRDK
+128 LCPAKLEVKDK
-139 GNLISIITT
+139 GSLISLITS

-172 ICVGI
+172 VCVMI
-177 QVQFG
+177 QIQFG

-196 GVVLPVF
+196 GVALPIY
-203 ISKQS
+203 ISKKS
-208 RQIGVE
+208 RHIGIE
-214 YRKEAANLN
+214 YRKEAGNLN
-223 SYVLESMRGLKESMQ
+223 NYVLESMRGLKESMQ
-238 YMDTDRRLSGLNK
+238 YMDTNRRLSGLNH
-251 QTSSLANCEK
+251 QTALLANREK
-261 ELKYFQAKTI
+261 DLKHFQAKTI
-271 SLTNFCVVLL
+271 SLTNLCVVLL
-281 SLGLCLIHIYMNSSI
+281 SLGLCLIHVSLNSSI
-296 DSMIVSGVLQI
+296 QSTIVSSVLQI

-336 LDESPMVEEVEN
+336 LDETPMVEEVVNGNEAKFN
-348 KEETDFKMVDVS
+348 KLDIS
-360 SVDFAYEEEQILKD
+360 NVDFAYDEEQILKN
-374 MNLNIRENEVIG
+374 MNLSIRENEVIG

-407 VSKGSIL
+407 VSKGKIL
-414 VDGLNIRSLNTS
+414 VDRIDIKGLNTS

-450 RVAKQNAT
+450 RVAKQDAT
-458 MEEIEVACKKANIHE
+458 VEEIEVACKKANIHE

-500 IGLAR
+500 MGLAR
-505 MFLHDAKLVL
+505 MFLHDSKLVL

>member
-1 MSENTNTTKRRSAI
+1 MVPNMSTVQIFSRLIKLVFPLTVYMICAI
-15 QIMGSLIGLVKPLLH
+15 LMGVAGF
-30 IMLAAII
+30 
-37 LGTLGY
+37 
-43 LCAIFLTILAGQV
+43 LCAIFIPVLSSMAIV
-56 IMHGLLTGVAGM
+56 SLLGYQTLLSVH
-68 IVPVDNMWRV
+68 
-78 FTPVKTIIT
+78 TIIILLF
-87 VMIVI
+87 VC
-92 AVLRGI
+92 ALLRGI
-98 LHYVEQYCNHFIAFK
+98 LRYAEQACNHYIAFK
-113 LLAIIRHKVFAALRK
+113 LLARIRDQVFGALRK
-128 LCPAKLEGRDK
+128 LCPAKLEVKDK
-139 GNLISIITT
+139 GSLISLITS

-158 HTISPICIAFVTSL
+158 HTISPICIALVTSL
-172 ICVGI
+172 ICVSI

-182 WIYGLYSLFAYVVV
+182 WIYGLYSLLAYIAV

-238 YMDTDRRLSGLNK
+238 YMDTENRLLGLNER
-251 QTSSLANCEK
+251 TSILATREK
-261 ELKYFQAKTI
+261 ELKHFQAKTI

-281 SLGLCLIHIYMNSSI
+281 SLGLCLIHLYLNSSM
-296 DSMIVSGVLQI
+296 DSMIVSSVLQI

-336 LDESPMVEEVEN
+336 LDETPMVEEVKN
-348 KEETDFKMVDVS
+348 GKETDFKMVDVS

-374 MNLNIRENEVIG
+374 MNLSIQENEVIG

-401 LMRFWN
+401 LMRFWD
-407 VSKGSIL
+407 VSKGNIL
-414 VDGLNIRSLNTS
+414 VDDLNIQSLNTS

-437 ETILFHDTIENNL
+437 ETILFHDTIENNI
-450 RVAKQNAT
+450 RVAKENASE
-458 MEEIEVACKKANIHE
+458 EEIQSACKKANIHE

-559 VIHMESER
+559 VIHMESNR